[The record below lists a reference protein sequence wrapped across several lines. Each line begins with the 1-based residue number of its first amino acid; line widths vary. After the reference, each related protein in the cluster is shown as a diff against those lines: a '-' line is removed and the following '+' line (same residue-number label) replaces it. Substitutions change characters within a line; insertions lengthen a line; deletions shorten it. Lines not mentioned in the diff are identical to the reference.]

1 MARSFIHDPN
11 TAQMAPH
18 SWSHGQVGKSS
29 PVCFFTAAL
38 KFFTSSLR
46 SSVVRS
52 VSFFTPFLA
61 FCSSMITS
69 NGSWSSFETGFMP
82 STTSPYICTKRRY
95 ESQANRGLPVRL
107 ATASTAWS
115 FMPRLRMVSI
125 MPGIEARA
133 PERTD
138 TSSGI
143 SLSPNF
149 MPVSFSMFFIALSTS
164 GRSISMTASLPCL

>member
-1 MARSFIHDPN
+1 MS
-11 TAQMAPH
+11 
-18 SWSHGQVGKSS
+18 
-29 PVCFFTAAL
+29 
-38 KFFTSSLR
+38 
-46 SSVVRS
+46 
-52 VSFFTPFLA
+52 
-61 FCSSMITS
+61 
-69 NGSWSSFETGFMP
+69 